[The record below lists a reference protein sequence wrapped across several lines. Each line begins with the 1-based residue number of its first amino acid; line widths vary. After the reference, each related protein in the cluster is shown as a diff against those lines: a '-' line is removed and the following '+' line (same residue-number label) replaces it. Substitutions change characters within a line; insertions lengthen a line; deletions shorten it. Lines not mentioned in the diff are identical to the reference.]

1 MTLLRFTKVM
11 ILGTILAVVYIHMQM
26 QIIQLAY
33 VGKAKEKRIKKMVEE
48 NDNLIHDILVL
59 KSASHLGTEMFTE
72 KSKMKFVGP
81 DNIVKLQAPEDIL
94 AYRVAQNSK
103 KEDQDFSNVLSF
115 LSMGGNAEAKTNR

>member
-11 ILGTILAVVYIHMQM
+11 ILGTILAVIYIHMQM

-48 NDNLIHDILVL
+48 NDNLVHDILML

-103 KEDQDFSNVLSF
+103 KDDQDFSNFLSF
-115 LSMGGNAEAKTNR
+115 LSMGSSAEARMNK